1 MAKGTN
7 TLAHAIL
14 IDMHEQLETL
24 FTRLRIA
31 KLNHLPK
38 LPCRINMQKGER
50 RWSGI
55 ECLHRQMQHHRRILA
70 DRIKHYRVGKTCR
83 DLAKNMDSFRLKA
96 LKMRQVLG
104 QGCMMHD

>member
-1 MAKGTN
+1 
-7 TLAHAIL
+7 
-14 IDMHEQLETL
+14 
-24 FTRLRIA
+24 
-31 KLNHLPK
+31 
-38 LPCRINMQKGER
+38 
-50 RWSGI
+50 
-55 ECLHRQMQHHRRILA
+55 MQHHRRILA